1 MYQPNYW
8 ILERSYCFLPKWTTG
23 DREWKWGVRL
33 GYRVSLLGLYTC
45 SFGLVWPE
53 VTSKAGATVP
63 PPRWSERASI
73 RAKMECAW
81 MLLVGRDVSVRL
93 GLGGLP
99 GRGGMRWVWDGGD
112 AVGQGQRSS
121 HNALHSCPSSRQP
134 ARCYANQPCGEPTT
148 ETCFHSLKYA
158 DTVKARAVTINQY
171 RIDSWIV
178 SDIFRMHRILSGID
192 SELRF

>member
-63 PPRWSERASI
+63 PGEVKGHRSGQRWNVLGCYWSEGMSLSASALEGCPGEGVWGGCETGAMPWA
-73 RAKMECAW
+73 R
-81 MLLVGRDVSVRL
+81 GRDPATMPSTPAPA
-93 GLGGLP
+93 P
-99 GRGGMRWVWDGGD
+99 GSPPAATPISPAGNL
-112 AVGQGQRSS
+112 QQR
-121 HNALHSCPSSRQP
+121 HVF
-134 ARCYANQPCGEPTT
+134 T
-148 ETCFHSLKYA
+148 LKYA

-192 SELRF
+192 SDLRF

>member
-1 MYQPNYW
+1 MNNRRPRVEMRGTIGVQGFTPG
-8 ILERSYCFLPKWTTG
+8 FVHVFFWTGVTRGHVESRG
-23 DREWKWGVRL
+23 D
-33 GYRVSLLGLYTC
+33 S
-45 SFGLVWPE
+45 
-53 VTSKAGATVP
+53 
-63 PPRWSERASI
+63 PPRLSERASI

>member
-1 MYQPNYW
+1 MCINPIIESLREVIAFCQSEQQETASGNEGYDW
-8 ILERSYCFLPKWTTG
+8 GTGFHSWVCTRVLLDWCDLRSRRKQG
-23 DREWKWGVRL
+23 RQ
-33 GYRVSLLGLYTC
+33 S
-45 SFGLVWPE
+45 
-53 VTSKAGATVP
+53 